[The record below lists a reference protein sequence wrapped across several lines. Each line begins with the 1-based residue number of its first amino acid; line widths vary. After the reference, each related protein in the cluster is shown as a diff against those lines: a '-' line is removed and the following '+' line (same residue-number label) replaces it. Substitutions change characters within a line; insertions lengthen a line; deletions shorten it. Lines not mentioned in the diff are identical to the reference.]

1 MTTGLFIGR
10 FQPFHNAHLIDI
22 KNALK
27 EVDKLLILIG
37 SAQYS
42 HTKDNPFS
50 VNERKT
56 MIKAVLKASDTKNC
70 KIFTLADI
78 NDDSKWVDYV
88 KMNLPKF
95 DVVFSGNLRV
105 IRLFKEKNFPIKKIK
120 LIKNINGTKIREK
133 ILKDKNWQDDV
144 PKVIVRFIEGVDGVK
159 RIREYEPQTTNHKRY

>member
-1 MTTGLFIGR
+1 MTTGLFVGR

-27 EVDKLLILIG
+27 EVKKLLILIG

-50 VNERKT
+50 IEERKAI
-56 MIKAVLKASDTKNC
+56 IKAVLKAEHIKNC
-70 KIFTLADI
+70 RIFALADI

-88 KMNLPKF
+88 KANLPKF
-95 DVVFSGNLRV
+95 DVAYSGNPRV
-105 IRLFKEKNFPIKKIK
+105 IRLFKEKGVKVKKIK

-133 ILKDKNWQDDV
+133 IMKDKNWRDDV
-144 PKVIVRFIEGVDGVK
+144 PKVVGEYIGKIDGINSVK
-159 RIREYEPQTTNHKRY
+159 RARLQVNS